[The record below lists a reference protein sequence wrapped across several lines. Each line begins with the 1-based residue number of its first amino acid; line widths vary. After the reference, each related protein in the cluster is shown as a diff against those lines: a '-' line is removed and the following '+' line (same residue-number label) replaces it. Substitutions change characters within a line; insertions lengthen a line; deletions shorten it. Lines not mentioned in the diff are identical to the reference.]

1 MWNILAGC
9 AAAADVASSTEQGKR
24 RDTVTTVSVN
34 ANAHSG
40 EIRSRRSEIS
50 RGQMANGSNLE
61 AQKFVFPT
69 IACCLM
75 AIAYW
80 ITRSARAKTVG
91 GMANPISLAAF
102 RLMIKSN
109 FVGCSTGKSAGFA
122 PFKILST

>member
-24 RDTVTTVSVN
+24 RDIVTTLS
-34 ANAHSG
+34 ANAKAQSG
-40 EIRSRRSEIS
+40 EIRSRRSDVSLCRI
-50 RGQMANGSNLE
+50 ANDSKLE

-75 AIAYW
+75 AIAYL

-109 FVGCSTGKSAGFA
+109 FVGCSTGKSAAFA
-122 PFKILST
+122 PF